1 MQKDKI
7 ASYRGFDTYTKT
19 DHHTYVKENFKKL
32 GDLIERKS
40 ISFRCRM
47 RYWSIN

>member
-32 GDLIERKS
+32 GDLIEKK
-40 ISFRCRM
+40 
-47 RYWSIN
+47 